1 MTLTTPG
8 LLFPAI
14 SLLLLA
20 YTNRS
25 LSLSKVIRD
34 LALLVNEEGF
44 ELIRSQIDQL
54 RLRLALI
61 RGMQLLAVLSF
72 AVCTASMFFLFVNWV
87 QVGQILFGIALLAL
101 LGSLLISAWEVY
113 LSTGAINME
122 IERLNKKLV

>member
-25 LSLSKVIRD
+25 LTLTKVIRD
-34 LALLVNEEGF
+34 LAMLVDEEGF
-44 ELIRSQIDQL
+44 DLIKSQIDQL
-54 RLRLALI
+54 RLRLSLI
-61 RGMQLLAVLSF
+61 RGMQLMGVLSF
-72 AVCTASMFFLFVNWV
+72 SICTVSMFCLFLEWV
-87 QVGQILFGIALLAL
+87 ALGQVLFGLALLAL
-101 LGSLLISAWEVY
+101 LCSLLISAWEVY

-122 IERLNKKLV
+122 IERLNQKIR

>member
-34 LALLVNEEGF
+34 LAPLGEERGAD
-44 ELIRSQIDQL
+44 LIRRQINQL
-54 RLRLALI
+54 RLRLSLI
-61 RGMQLLAVLSF
+61 RSMQLLGVLAF
-72 AVCTASMFFLFVNWV
+72 ALCTASMFCLFLEWPFV
-87 QVGQILFGIALLAL
+87 GKLLFGAALA
-101 LGSLLISAWEVY
+101 SLLLSLLVSAWEVY
-113 LSTGAINME
+113 ISTAAINME
-122 IERLNKKLV
+122 IERLDQKLG

>member
-25 LSLSKVIRD
+25 LSLSKVIRE
-34 LALLVNEEGF
+34 LALLIDDEGF
-44 ELIRSQIDQL
+44 DLIRSQIDQL
-54 RLRLALI
+54 RLRLSLI
-61 RGMQLLAVLSF
+61 RGMQLMAVLSF
-72 AVCTASMFFLFVNWV
+72 SICTASMFCLFVEWV
-87 QVGQILFGIALLAL
+87 ALGRILFGAALL
-101 LGSLLISAWEVY
+101 SLLLSLLVSAWEVY

-122 IERLNKKLV
+122 IERLNNKIS

>member
-14 SLLLLA
+14 SLLFLA

-25 LSLSKVIRD
+25 LSLSKVIRE
-34 LALLVNEEGF
+34 LASFADENSIASF
-44 ELIRSQIDQL
+44 RRQIHQL

-61 RGMQLLAVLSF
+61 RGMQLMAVASF
-72 AVCTASMFFLFVNWV
+72 AICTISMFCLFVEWLFWG
-87 QVGQILFGIALLAL
+87 QVLFGTALLAL
-101 LGSLLISAWEVY
+101 LISLLIAAGEVY

-122 IERLNKKLV
+122 IERLDKRIG